1 MGTRKRKI
9 KRTKARKTKKR
20 RKTKRKKTRIL
31 IQNPGQRSRVV
42 SRRTRS
48 RRSLDRGPEIER
60 KTETR
65 RTPSEEK
72 LLHLRSR
79 SPEKDETRIRT
90 VSGESPSLGAGA
102 GDDAETVQN
111 PWAESA
117 VIVVFFAEAPRSA
130 IAE

>member
-1 MGTRKRKI
+1 MGIR
-9 KRTKARKTKKR
+9 
-20 RKTKRKKTRIL
+20 RKKTRIL
-31 IQNPGQRSRVV
+31 IQNPGRRSRVV

-60 KTETR
+60 KIERR

-79 SPEKDETRIRT
+79 SPAKDATRIRT

-111 PWAESA
+111 PWAASA